1 MPTTDI
7 LYCIEEK
14 GKCNIKELSNNLQI
28 PAEKLEKALTDLAK
42 HDLIEYDRQTGEVK
56 LSNWLAKIEELLEE
70 AKPSVATIII
80 PKNQKIRI
88 EEISI
93 ENYTDTDLE
102 INMRLTGKRKEIAI
116 CKIA

>member
-1 MPTTDI
+1 MP
-7 LYCIEEK
+7 K
-14 GKCNIKELSNNLQI
+14 S
-28 PAEKLEKALTDLAK
+28 
-42 HDLIEYDRQTGEVK
+42 
-56 LSNWLAKIEELLEE
+56 
-70 AKPSVATIII
+70 TIII